1 MEAKTKVYIHTIC
14 PTRWTVRGEA
24 CAAIIDNHPYLMQ
37 LWEETLDGKIDNET
51 QAKIIG
57 AQTTMKTFNFL
68 FSCSLNKRILC
79 QTDQLSKRLQGGVV
93 TAAEGADLAT
103 NIVAMMR
110 AERNDDSFQVFWEQ
124 LEERRVSLEIDE
136 PTLPRGSIHA
146 NPEAHFRSVYMQA
159 YDNKAECI
167 VSRFD
172 QQDFLT
178 YKNIQDLFLKSV
190 RGESYTSELQTVCE
204 IYRDDIKQDEIYC
217 KIDY

>member
-1 MEAKTKVYIHTIC
+1 MLTGLCSVSAILIGPWFSIAPYIFPKLTFGSLRSTK
-14 PTRWTVRGEA
+14 
-24 CAAIIDNHPYLMQ
+24 
-37 LWEETLDGKIDNET
+37 K
-51 QAKIIG
+51 
-57 AQTTMKTFNFL
+57 
-68 FSCSLNKRILC
+68 
-79 QTDQLSKRLQGGVV
+79 
-93 TAAEGADLAT
+93 
-103 NIVAMMR
+103 
-110 AERNDDSFQVFWEQ
+110 
-124 LEERRVSLEIDE
+124 IDE
-136 PTLPRGSIHA
+136 PTFPRGSIHA

-178 YKNIQDLFLKSV
+178 YKNIQNLFLKSV